1 MSMSGSKAKAR
12 RRAVRRLPPH
22 VVNGDYALRSAKAM
36 LDLDLHEVALTRVTQ
51 FIVGWFRAAFD
62 QSLLISDLT
71 MRGRGAAAAPNRRLF
86 AELAVRLHWLHDLP
100 KKDRPGAVD
109 AALDWERKNQEKTF
123 EHVRQMGWESDVD
136 LTEMREF
143 VLNVTENGE
152 VKNQAEK
159 FAAAA
164 YATEV
169 KNAGLYRAWREE
181 SSYAH
186 ATGFLAGSYAP
197 AENNEWL
204 GSDRP
209 PVADPGL
216 ETHRLTQLFVVVMT
230 YSLLR
235 DEGVSE
241 EVASKIVDTY
251 MRM

>member
-1 MSMSGSKAKAR
+1 MSGSKAKAR
-12 RRAVRRLPPH
+12 RQAARSRPLYI
-22 VVNGDYALRSAKAM
+22 VNGGYAARSAKAM
-36 LDLDLHEVALTRVTQ
+36 LALDLREVALTRVTQ

-62 QSLLISDLT
+62 QSLLIADLT
-71 MRGRGAAAAPNRRLF
+71 MQGRASAAAPNRRLF
-86 AELAVRLHWLHDLP
+86 AELAVRLHWLNDLP
-100 KKDRPGAVD
+100 KAERPGAVD

-123 EHVRQMGWESDVD
+123 EHMRQMGWESEVD

-143 VLNVTENGE
+143 VLNVTSNGE
-152 VKNQAEK
+152 VRNQAEK

-164 YATEV
+164 HATEV

-197 AENNEWL
+197 AEHNRWL

-209 PVADPGL
+209 PVADPDL
-216 ETHRLTQLFVVVMT
+216 ETHRLTQLFIVAMT

-235 DEGVSE
+235 DEGIDE
-241 EVASKIVDTY
+241 EVAEKVIGAY
-251 MRM
+251 MGV